1 MKFVFFV
8 IYTNID
14 IEPPTFTFD
23 FRSFSETIIVPLWIL
38 ENWCLSEVI
47 LCKFTYLHVTWPR
60 GSDSVNGKSQYI
72 VGIFLFIYLWL
83 LWVFVA
89 ERGLSLVAVNEGYSS
104 SRCSVF
110 SLWWLLLLQSGV
122 SKLAG
127 FSSCGTWS
135 PDLQLTCLVTSQHVG
150 SSHTREQTHDPCIG
164 RWILNP
170 WTTREVLLVYFG
182 EDLVRLTWII
192 HINKEEEPRTA
203 PSFWYEQLCGWWS
216 L

>member
-1 MKFVFFV
+1 M
-8 IYTNID
+8 
-14 IEPPTFTFD
+14 
-23 FRSFSETIIVPLWIL
+23 
-38 ENWCLSEVI
+38 
-47 LCKFTYLHVTWPR
+47 TWPR
-60 GSDSVNGKSQYI
+60 GSGSVNGKSQYI

-83 LWVFVA
+83 LWVFVV
-89 ERGLSLVAVNEGYSS
+89 ERGLSLVAVNEGYSLS
-104 SRCSVF
+104 WCSAF

-150 SSHTREQTHDPCIG
+150 SSQTRDQTHDPCIG

-170 WTTREVLLVYFG
+170 STTREVLLVYFG

-192 HINKEEEPRTA
+192 HVNKEEEPRTI